1 MPSSLDI
8 IEVAV
13 EKKSFANTR
22 NKSVINNEIGISLQ
36 AVEDCIVI
44 G

>member
-8 IEVAV
+8 IKVEV

-22 NKSVINNEIGISLQ
+22 NNSVISNERGISLQ